1 MPNLADTLKAEIA
14 RIARKELKG
23 EVQFLRKAV
32 AHQRGEIAA
41 LKRDIKALQAS
52 GRQLAKELNR
62 PARPAT
68 PAATPAGPAQAGA
81 PRRRGRQPAPYSA
94 PAFAAT
100 RQRLGLTQA
109 QMGRLLG
116 VSPLSVYKWE
126 TGQVMPRAAQLAKIA
141 DLKKVGVREARRRI
155 AAG

>member
-23 EVQFLRKAV
+23 ELQFLRKAV

-41 LKRDIKALQAS
+41 LKREIKALQSS
-52 GRQLAKELNR
+52 GRRLQRDLNR
-62 PARPAT
+62 PARPPARAT
-68 PAATPAGPAQAGA
+68 APEAPETPET

-94 PAFAAT
+94 AAFAAT

-116 VSPLSVYKWE
+116 VSPLSIYKWE
-126 TGQVMPRAAQLAKIA
+126 TGQVMPRAAPLAKIA
-141 DLKKVGVREARRRI
+141 DLKKMGVREARRRI
-155 AAG
+155 AAA

>member
-23 EVQFLRKAV
+23 ELQLLRKAV
-32 AHQRGEIAA
+32 AHHRGEIAA
-41 LKRDIKALQAS
+41 LKREIKALQSS
-52 GRQLAKELNR
+52 GRQLQRDLNR
-62 PARPAT
+62 PVRPPARPTA
-68 PAATPAGPAQAGA
+68 PGAAEA

-116 VSPLSVYKWE
+116 VSPLSIYKWE

-141 DLKKVGVREARRRI
+141 GLKKVGVREARRRI
-155 AAG
+155 AAA